1 MKKNNTVHSNTSS
14 GFTIVELM
22 IATAVFSTILVAITF
37 GFMHFS
43 GLYYKGVYTSETQ
56 NIARD
61 ISDEVSNAVRYGT
74 GEPKTIPTGV
84 DGDTPQEGADVVF
97 CAGGYRFVTRLGV
110 QYVDNTTPGFY
121 MQPQVG
127 NNCANGGSSQ
137 RKQLLAKNMRVAG
150 IKFYQNQSNVYTFKI
165 TIAYGDDDLLTAKS
179 DVSGAVQCKTG
190 AGATYCAVSSLITT
204 IEKRI

>member
-1 MKKNNTVHSNTSS
+1 MKKNNISHVSRAS

-43 GLYYKGVYTSETQ
+43 GLYYKGVYASETQ
-56 NIARD
+56 NVARD
-61 ISDEVSNAVRYGT
+61 ISDEVSNAVRFGT

-84 DGDTPQEGADVVF
+84 DGDAPQQGADVVF
-97 CAGGYRFVTRLGV
+97 CAGGYLFATKLGV
-110 QYVDNTTPGFY
+110 QYTDNTTPGFY
-121 MQPQVG
+121 MEPQVG
-127 NNCANGGSSQ
+127 SNCVNGDASQ

-150 IKFYQNQSNVYTFKI
+150 IKFYQSQDNVYTFKI
-165 TIAYGDDDLLTAKS
+165 TIAYGDDDLLTANS
-179 DVSGAVQCKTG
+179 DVGGSVQCKTG
-190 AGATYCAVSSLITT
+190 AGSTYCAVSSLITT